1 MRVTVRWVFL
11 VRFCD
16 VRVGRSVTK
25 RFGLKL
31 KRLIKSKTHR
41 FKPGVP
47 VGDVAFETFWRRSCV
62 KNKKQHRSFL
72 FTKGCGAVA
81 PHAKVVSMSSIP
93 NASELDQGLKP
104 RHITML
110 SIAGVIGAGLFVG
123 SGHAIAEAGPAV
135 LLAYAA
141 AGTLVVLVMRMLA
154 EMAVASPDTGS
165 FSTYADRAIGH
176 WAGFTIGWL
185 YWWFW
190 VLVIPLE
197 ANAAATILHAWF
209 PDIGIWVF
217 TLVITLL
224 LTVTNLF
231 SVKNYGEFEFW
242 FALIKVLAIIG
253 FVVLGAAAIFGL
265 LPNSQVSGVSH
276 LYDTQGF
283 LPNGMGAVL
292 AAMLTTMFSFMGTE
306 IVTIAASESKD
317 PEKQITKAT
326 NSVIWRICLF
336 YLVSIFIVVALVPW
350 NDPRLAEVGSYQTV
364 LDMMGIPNA
373 KMIVDIVVLIAVTSC
388 LNSALYTA
396 SRMLY
401 SLGKRGDAPAVAT
414 RTSKS
419 GTPYWAVILST
430 TAAFLTVF
438 ANYVAPAAVFEFLLA
453 SSGAIALLVYLVIAV
468 SQLRMRQ
475 KSIAAGEQLSF
486 RMWLFPYLTWLVIVF
501 IVGVLGIMLAQE
513 AHRVEILATG
523 LLSILV
529 IATGVLVARRRKAER
544 AGKVVLN

>member
-1 MRVTVRWVFL
+1 
-11 VRFCD
+11 
-16 VRVGRSVTK
+16 
-25 RFGLKL
+25 
-31 KRLIKSKTHR
+31 
-41 FKPGVP
+41 
-47 VGDVAFETFWRRSCV
+47 
-62 KNKKQHRSFL
+62 
-72 FTKGCGAVA
+72 
-81 PHAKVVSMSSIP
+81 MSSTPIS
-93 NASELDQGLKP
+93 SELDQGLKP

-209 PDIGIWVF
+209 PNVAIWAF

-242 FALIKVLAIIG
+242 FALIKVVAIIG
-253 FVVLGAAAIFGL
+253 FVVLGVAAIFGL

-306 IVTIAASESKD
+306 IVTIAAAESKD

-326 NSVIWRICLF
+326 NSVFWRISLF
-336 YLVSIFIVVALVPW
+336 YLLSIFLVVALVPW
-350 NDPRLAEVGSYQTV
+350 NHSGLAEVGSYQTV

-396 SRMLY
+396 SRMLF
-401 SLGKRGDAPAVAT
+401 SLGKRGDAPAVAK
-414 RTSKS
+414 RTTQS
-419 GTPYWAVILST
+419 GTPYWAVMLST
-430 TAAFLTVF
+430 GAAFLAVF
-438 ANYVAPAAVFEFLLA
+438 ANYVAPAAVFDFLLA

-475 KSIAAGEQLSF
+475 KSIAAGESVAFQ
-486 RMWLFPYLTWLVIVF
+486 MWLFPWLTWAVIVF
-501 IVGVLGIMLAQE
+501 IVAVLGIMLVQE
-513 AHRVEILATG
+513 SHRVEILATG
-523 LLSILV
+523 LLSLLV
-529 IATGVLVARRRKAER
+529 VAAGLFVARRRKVER

>member
-1 MRVTVRWVFL
+1 MSNTQ
-11 VRFCD
+11 
-16 VRVGRSVTK
+16 SSS
-25 RFGLKL
+25 GL
-31 KRLIKSKTHR
+31 
-41 FKPGVP
+41 
-47 VGDVAFETFWRRSCV
+47 E
-62 KNKKQHRSFL
+62 
-72 FTKGCGAVA
+72 
-81 PHAKVVSMSSIP
+81 
-93 NASELDQGLKP
+93 QGLKP
-104 RHITML
+104 RHVTML

-123 SGHAIAEAGPAV
+123 SGHAIAQAGPAV

-197 ANAAATILHAWF
+197 AVAAGTILHAWF
-209 PDIGIWVF
+209 PGTAIWVF

-224 LTVTNLF
+224 LTATNLF

-242 FALIKVLAIIG
+242 FALVKVLAIIG
-253 FVVLGAAAIFGL
+253 FIILGVLAIFGY
-265 LPNSQVSGVSH
+265 LPTSQVSGVAH
-276 LYDTQGF
+276 LSDTIGF
-283 LPNGMGAVL
+283 MPNGMGAVL

-306 IVTIAASESKD
+306 IVTIAAAESKD
-317 PEKQITKAT
+317 PSKQITKAT
-326 NSVIWRICLF
+326 NSVIWRIGLF

-350 NDPRLAEVGSYQTV
+350 NDPSLAQLGSYQTV
-364 LDMMGIPNA
+364 LERMGIPNA
-373 KMIVDIVVLIAVTSC
+373 KLIVDIVVLIAVTSC
-388 LNSALYTA
+388 LNSALYTS

-401 SLGKRGDAPAVAT
+401 SLSKRGDAPAAAK
-414 RTSKS
+414 RTNAA
-419 GTPYWAVILST
+419 GTPYWAVMMST
-430 TAAFLTVF
+430 GAAFVAVF

-475 KSIAAGEQLSF
+475 KRTALGENISF
-486 RMWLFPYLTWLVIVF
+486 KMWLFPGLTYAVIVF
-501 IVGVLGIMLAQE
+501 IVAILTVMLFQE
-513 AHRVEILATG
+513 AHRVEIMATG

-529 IATGVLVARRRKAER
+529 VVAGLLVARRRRIEKLGAP
-544 AGKVVLN
+544 VLN

>member
-1 MRVTVRWVFL
+1 MDTSPQLHMTLTQRQL
-11 VRFCD
+11 
-16 VRVGRSVTK
+16 
-25 RFGLKL
+25 
-31 KRLIKSKTHR
+31 
-41 FKPGVP
+41 
-47 VGDVAFETFWRRSCV
+47 
-62 KNKKQHRSFL
+62 
-72 FTKGCGAVA
+72 
-81 PHAKVVSMSSIP
+81 
-93 NASELDQGLKP
+93 
-104 RHITML
+104 TM
-110 SIAGVIGAGLFVG
+110 IAIGGVIGAGLFVG

-135 LLAYAA
+135 LLAYGA

-209 PDIGIWVF
+209 PNVAIWAF

-242 FALIKVLAIIG
+242 FALIKVVAIIG
-253 FVVLGAAAIFGL
+253 FVVLGVAAIFGL

-306 IVTIAASESKD
+306 IVTIAAAESKD

-326 NSVIWRICLF
+326 NSVIWRISLF
-336 YLVSIFIVVALVPW
+336 YLLSIFLVVALVPW
-350 NDPRLAEVGSYQTV
+350 NHSGLAEVGSYQTV

-396 SRMLY
+396 SRMLF
-401 SLGKRGDAPAVAT
+401 SLGKRGDAPAVAK
-414 RTSKS
+414 RTTQS
-419 GTPYWAVILST
+419 GTPYWAVMLST
-430 TAAFLTVF
+430 GAAFLAVF
-438 ANYVAPAAVFEFLLA
+438 ANYVAPAAVFDFLLA

-475 KSIAAGEQLSF
+475 KSIAAGESVAFQ
-486 RMWLFPYLTWLVIVF
+486 MWLFPWLTWAVIVF
-501 IVGVLGIMLAQE
+501 IVAVLGIMLVQE
-513 AHRVEILATG
+513 SHRVEILATG
-523 LLSILV
+523 LLSLLV
-529 IATGVLVARRRKAER
+529 VAAGLFVARRRKVER

>member
-1 MRVTVRWVFL
+1 
-11 VRFCD
+11 
-16 VRVGRSVTK
+16 
-25 RFGLKL
+25 
-31 KRLIKSKTHR
+31 
-41 FKPGVP
+41 
-47 VGDVAFETFWRRSCV
+47 
-62 KNKKQHRSFL
+62 
-72 FTKGCGAVA
+72 
-81 PHAKVVSMSSIP
+81 MSSIP
-93 NASELDQGLKP
+93 NATELDQGLKP

-253 FVVLGAAAIFGL
+253 FVVLGVAAIFGL

-276 LYDTQGF
+276 LFDTQGF

-306 IVTIAASESKD
+306 IVTIAAAESKD

-350 NDPRLAEVGSYQTV
+350 NDSRLAEVGSYQTV

-430 TAAFLTVF
+430 AAAFLTVF

-501 IVGVLGIMLAQE
+501 IVGVLGIMLMQE
-513 AHRVEILATG
+513 AHRVEIIATG

-529 IATGVLVARRRKAER
+529 IATGILVARRRKAER
-544 AGKVVLN
+544 VGKVVLN

>member
-1 MRVTVRWVFL
+1 MSNTQ
-11 VRFCD
+11 
-16 VRVGRSVTK
+16 SSN
-25 RFGLKL
+25 GL
-31 KRLIKSKTHR
+31 
-41 FKPGVP
+41 
-47 VGDVAFETFWRRSCV
+47 E
-62 KNKKQHRSFL
+62 
-72 FTKGCGAVA
+72 
-81 PHAKVVSMSSIP
+81 
-93 NASELDQGLKP
+93 QGLKP
-104 RHITML
+104 RHVTML

-123 SGHAIAEAGPAV
+123 SGHAIAQAGPAV

-197 ANAAATILHAWF
+197 AVAAGTILHAWF
-209 PDIGIWVF
+209 PDTAIWVF

-242 FALIKVLAIIG
+242 FALVKVLAIIG
-253 FVVLGAAAIFGL
+253 FIVLGLLAIFGF
-265 LPNSQVSGVSH
+265 LPTSQVSGVAH
-276 LYDTQGF
+276 LADTIGF
-283 LPNGMGAVL
+283 MPNGMGAVL

-306 IVTIAASESKD
+306 IVTIAAAESKD
-317 PEKQITKAT
+317 PSKQITKAT
-326 NSVIWRICLF
+326 NSVIWRIGLF

-350 NDPRLAEVGSYQTV
+350 NDPALAQFGSYQTV
-364 LDMMGIPNA
+364 LDRMGIPNA
-373 KMIVDIVVLIAVTSC
+373 KLIVDIVVLIAVTSC
-388 LNSALYTA
+388 LNSALYTS

-401 SLGKRGDAPAVAT
+401 SLSKRGDAPAAAK
-414 RTSKS
+414 RTNAA
-419 GTPYWAVILST
+419 GTPYWAVMMST
-430 TAAFLTVF
+430 GAAFVAVF

-475 KSIAAGEQLSF
+475 KRTALGETISF
-486 RMWLFPYLTWLVIVF
+486 KMWLFPGLTYAVIVF
-501 IVGVLGIMLAQE
+501 IVAILTIMLFQE
-513 AHRVEILATG
+513 AHRVEIMATG

-529 IATGVLVARRRKAER
+529 VSAGLLVARRRRIEKLGAT
-544 AGKVVLN
+544 VLN